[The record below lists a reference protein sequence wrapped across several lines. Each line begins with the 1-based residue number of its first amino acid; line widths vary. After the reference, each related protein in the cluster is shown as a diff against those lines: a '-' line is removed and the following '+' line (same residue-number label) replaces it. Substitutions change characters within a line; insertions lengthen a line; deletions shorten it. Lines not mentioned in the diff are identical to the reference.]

1 MSMIQTAPL
10 NTISKELSRS
20 VDLISEEQVEQL
32 ADRIL
37 RSKKVFVAGAGRSGL
52 MMRAFAMRLMQMGT
66 EAYVVGETVTPNMEA
81 SDTLI
86 IGSGS
91 GETRSLVPVAEKAKS
106 LGGSVAV
113 VTIFP
118 ESTMGKLAELAVK
131 LPGAPKDQSS
141 YTAQTIQPMGALFE
155 QTLLVFC
162 DAVILKIM
170 EKQGL
175 SSGTMFGRHANLE

>member
-1 MSMIQTAPL
+1 MMQTAPYL
-10 NTISKELSRS
+10 DTISKELNRS
-20 VDLISEEQVEQL
+20 VDLISIEQVEQL

-37 RSKKVFVAGAGRSGL
+37 RSKQIFVAGAGRSGL
-52 MMRAFAMRLMQMGT
+52 MMRAFAMRLMQMGI
-66 EAYVVGETVTPNMEA
+66 EAYVVGETVTPNMKAE
-81 SDTLI
+81 DTLI

-118 ESTMGKLAELAVK
+118 ESTLGNIAELAVK

-141 YTAQTIQPMGALFE
+141 HSAQTIQPMGALFE

-162 DAVILKIM
+162 DAVILTIM

-175 SSGTMFGRHANLE
+175 SSGAMFGRHANLE